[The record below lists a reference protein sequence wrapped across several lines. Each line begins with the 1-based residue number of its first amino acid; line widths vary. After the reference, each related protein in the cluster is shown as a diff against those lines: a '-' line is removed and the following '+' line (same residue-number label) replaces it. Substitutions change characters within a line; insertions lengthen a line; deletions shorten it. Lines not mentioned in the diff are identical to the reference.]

1 MVQLDKFNILYCTLE
16 QNQEVGI
23 PVVNMGIPVAETFRQ
38 KK

>member
-1 MVQLDKFNILYCTLE
+1 ME
-16 QNQEVGI
+16 QSASDSVVVDCVEVGI